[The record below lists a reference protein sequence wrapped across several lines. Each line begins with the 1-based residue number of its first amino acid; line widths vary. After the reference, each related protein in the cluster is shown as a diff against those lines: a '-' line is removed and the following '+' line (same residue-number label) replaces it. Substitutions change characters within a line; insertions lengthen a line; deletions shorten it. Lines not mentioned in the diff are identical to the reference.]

1 MNSLYSSLC
10 SGEVNNPNKKVWK
23 AKIPLKIK
31 IFMWLVGQDAIL
43 TKDNMIKHKWQEDK
57 RCYFCNEDENISHI
71 FFECSTAKYVWS
83 LISMV
88 IGAPCRSTSFTQSGI
103 GLNFL
108 CHKIKKIHFT
118 GLSAICWAIWRTR
131 NSICFDKKI
140 VKSPSE
146 IVCLASSFV
155 SYWAGLHTQGDQQD
169 LEEGAAAMRE
179 AALHFHQHHQPADQ
193 VDAGMVLLQSPVDG
207 QDSGASLI

>member
-1 MNSLYSSLC
+1 M
-10 SGEVNNPNKKVWK
+10 PQNKKNPFHW
-23 AKIPLKIK
+23 
-31 IFMWLVGQDAIL
+31 FVGNL
-43 TKDNMIKHKWQEDK
+43 LGNLEDK
-57 RCYFCNEDENISHI
+57 
-71 FFECSTAKYVWS
+71 
-83 LISMV
+83 
-88 IGAPCRSTSFTQSGI
+88 
-103 GLNFL
+103 
-108 CHKIKKIHFT
+108 
-118 GLSAICWAIWRTR
+118 
-131 NSICFDKKI
+131 NSICFDKKT

-155 SYWAGLHTQGDQQD
+155 SYWAGLHTQGAQQD